1 MVELFEMFAPYVVEW
16 NVSELDADGEV
27 VPVEPP
33 AATGG
38 VSFNA
43 IPTLLFFELVRDIKL
58 RSTSPIAP
66 KSSRLAGGTASSPS
80 DADSSTEANDSTT

>member
-16 NVSELDADGEV
+16 NFSELDADGEV

-80 DADSSTEANDSTT
+80 DADSSTAANGSTT